1 MKFLSNQY
9 FFVACLAALPLVV
22 ACGVRETKLAE
33 SGATLTGTVT
43 YKGEQVDYAFVS
55 VQGKDGG
62 PPAMGKIH
70 EDGRYKISNVPLGE
84 VTIGVNTIAGQ
95 GEAKGALMAQNAKAA
110 DPNASKR
117 VTAPKM
123 INVPPNFIDPAT
135 SGIKTTIQKGD
146 NAFDIKID

>member
-1 MKFLSNQY
+1 MKCLSNRY
-9 FFVACLAALPLVV
+9 VCLAFLASLPFIA

-43 YKGEQVDYAFVS
+43 YKGEQVDFALVS

-62 PPAMGKIH
+62 PPATGKIH
-70 EDGRYKISNVPLGE
+70 EDGRYKIANVPLGE

-117 VTAPKM
+117 ITAPKM